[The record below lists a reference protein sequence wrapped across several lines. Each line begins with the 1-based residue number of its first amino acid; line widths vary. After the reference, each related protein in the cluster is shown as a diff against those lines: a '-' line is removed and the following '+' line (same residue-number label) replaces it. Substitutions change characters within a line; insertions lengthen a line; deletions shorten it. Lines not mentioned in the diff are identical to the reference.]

1 MSYPVPPV
9 ADRVRRRCLRKEAA
23 VSNASGSLGVQ
34 LIEGLKSRASTARWV
49 GIALIVAGVLA
60 MASPLASGLS
70 VMLVIGVLML
80 LTGISSALLAFGVGA
95 FGRGLPLLLLAV
107 LMAAAGWLIV
117 TRPVEALASV
127 TLLLAFY
134 FFLSGIV
141 EIAAALG
148 AAGAPGRGWML
159 VSGIVTLLLGVS
171 LWRHFPAS
179 AAVAVGVLF
188 GLRMLFHGM
197 WLFSVGL
204 AAGRA
209 GDRIATAVK

>member
-1 MSYPVPPV
+1 MPN
-9 ADRVRRRCLRKEAA
+9 EA
-23 VSNASGSLGVQ
+23 NTLGSRL
-34 LIEGLKSRASTARWV
+34 LEGLRSRAGTARWV
-49 GIALIVAGVLA
+49 GIALIVAGVLS
-60 MASPLASGLS
+60 MAAPLVTGVS

-80 LTGISSALLAFGVGA
+80 AAGVSTALLAFGVGA
-95 FGRGLPLLLLAV
+95 FGRGLWLLLLAV
-107 LMAAAGWLIV
+107 LMVVAGWLV
-117 TRPVEALASV
+117 VSRPLEALASV
-127 TLLLAFY
+127 TLVLAFY
-134 FFLSGIV
+134 FFLSGFLEIV
-141 EIAAALG
+141 AALG

-159 VSGIVTLLLGVS
+159 VSGIVSVLLGVS

-209 GDRIATAVK
+209 GDRIAAATK

>member
-1 MSYPVPPV
+1 MP
-9 ADRVRRRCLRKEAA
+9 
-23 VSNASGSLGVQ
+23 NASGSPGMQ

-49 GIALIVAGVLA
+49 GIGLIVAGVLA
-60 MASPLASGLS
+60 MASPLMSGLS

-80 LTGISSALLAFGVGA
+80 LTGISTASLAFGVGA
-95 FGRGLPLLLLAV
+95 FGRGVWLLLLAV
-107 LMAAAGWLIV
+107 LMVVAGWLIV

-134 FFLSGIV
+134 FFLSGFV

-148 AAGAPGRGWML
+148 AAGAPGRGWMI
-159 VSGIVTLLLGVS
+159 VSGIVTLFLGVS

-209 GDRIATAVK
+209 GDRMAPAMK

>member
-1 MSYPVPPV
+1 M
-9 ADRVRRRCLRKEAA
+9 
-23 VSNASGSLGVQ
+23 SNASGSLGMQ
-34 LIEGLKSRASTARWV
+34 LIEGLKSRAGTARWV

-60 MASPLASGLS
+60 MASPLVSGVS
-70 VMLVIGVLML
+70 VMLVIGVLMIM
-80 LTGISSALLAFGVGA
+80 TGVSTAMLAFGVGA
-95 FGRGLPLLLLAV
+95 FGRGLWLLLLAV
-107 LMAAAGWLIV
+107 LMLAAGWLIV

-127 TLLLAFY
+127 TLLLACY
-134 FFLSGIV
+134 FFLSGFL
-141 EIAAALG
+141 EIAAGIG
-148 AAGAPGRGWML
+148 AAGAPGRGWMI
-159 VSGIVTLLLGVS
+159 VSGLVTLLLGVS

-209 GDRIATAVK
+209 GGQIASAMK

>member
-1 MSYPVPPV
+1 MSNG
-9 ADRVRRRCLRKEAA
+9 
-23 VSNASGSLGVQ
+23 SQSLGMQ
-34 LIEGLKSRASTARWV
+34 LLEGLKSRAGTARWV

-60 MASPLASGLS
+60 MAAPLVSGLS

-80 LTGISSALLAFGVGA
+80 VTGVSTAMLAFGVGA
-95 FGRGLPLLLLAV
+95 FGRGLWLLLLAV
-107 LMAAAGWLIV
+107 LMVVAGWLIV

-134 FFLSGIV
+134 FFLSGLV
-141 EIAAALG
+141 ELAAALG
-148 AAGAPGRGWML
+148 AAGAPGRGWMF
-159 VSGIVTLLLGVS
+159 VSGIVTVLLGVS

-209 GDRIATAVK
+209 GDRIASATR